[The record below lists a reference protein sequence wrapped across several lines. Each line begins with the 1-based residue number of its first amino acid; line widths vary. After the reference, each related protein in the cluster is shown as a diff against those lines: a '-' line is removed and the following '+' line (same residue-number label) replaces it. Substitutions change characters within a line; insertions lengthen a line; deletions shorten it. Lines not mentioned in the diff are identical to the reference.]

1 MYRSLHI
8 DHLEARA
15 LPSLAPGHAVPISN
29 PGGPIELT
37 HPAHGHVTGSYT
49 SGMHGVDAGV
59 QDNFTGTGHI
69 TRLGNVTATGMIDG
83 VGDAA
88 QGHAMGTLT
97 FTSAKGSLTID
108 VTGPVQKMFSPLPQ
122 HFHYH
127 VISGTGVDA
136 HVRGTGTLSLN
147 FLILDPPAPVS
158 PGMPATGGFVMTIH

>member
-1 MYRSLHI
+1 MYRSLQI
-8 DHLEARA
+8 DILEARA
-15 LPSLAPGHAVPISN
+15 VPSLIPGLTVPPMIAVP
-29 PGGPIELT
+29 PIELA

-49 SGMHGVDAGV
+49 SGMHGVDAGL

-69 TRLGNVTATGMIDG
+69 ARLGDVTATGMIDG

-88 QGHAMGTLT
+88 LGHATGTLT
-97 FTSAKGSLTID
+97 FASPKGSLTID
-108 VTGPVQKMFSPLPQ
+108 VTGPAQKMFSPLPQ

-127 VISGTGVDA
+127 VVSGTGVDA

-158 PGMPATGGFVMTIH
+158 PGVPASGGFVMTIH